1 MKCNQCR
8 RMFLSLQGT
17 GSRCLGGRM
26 GCSVLLST
34 VQGSCWTTN
43 HWSLGGF
50 PGPVLLCAC
59 PVHFHT
65 QQLLAAKEIGVP
77 GNLWHGSDRILKV
90 VFCMLSSFCGREKRF
105 RYFLWL
111 APRVAGDNLSYCFFP
126 AIPSVHLSSLSTIP
140 GLHLNPSFFLL
151 EVNQARPG
159 GCWPSMPSWIQ
170 ILTTFQAGLLC
181 VWYFNSVCLL
191 YHISTLSLH
200 YEPASLAHYNKMV
213 IFLGRRKFV

>member
-65 QQLLAAKEIGVP
+65 QQLLAAMEIGVP
-77 GNLWHGSDRILKV
+77 GNLWHGSDQILKV

-105 RYFLWL
+105 CYLLWL

-126 AIPSVHLSSLSTIP
+126 PIPSVHLSSLSTIP
-140 GLHLNPSFFLL
+140 GLYLNPSFFLL
-151 EVNQARPG
+151 EVNQARPR
-159 GCWPSMPSWIQ
+159 
-170 ILTTFQAGLLC
+170 GLLTLNAFLNTDFNNFSGRASLC
-181 VWYFNSVCLL
+181 VILQQCLPPLSHFNSF
-191 YHISTLSLH
+191 SSLWTSFFS
-200 YEPASLAHYNKMV
+200 SL
-213 IFLGRRKFV
+213 